1 MANRRARPNI
11 KFYLLLAVLAAIVIV
26 VMVLIFLSLIHISE
40 PTRP

>member
-26 VMVLIFLSLIHISE
+26 VMVLISAPRAGWWSRA
-40 PTRP
+40 P